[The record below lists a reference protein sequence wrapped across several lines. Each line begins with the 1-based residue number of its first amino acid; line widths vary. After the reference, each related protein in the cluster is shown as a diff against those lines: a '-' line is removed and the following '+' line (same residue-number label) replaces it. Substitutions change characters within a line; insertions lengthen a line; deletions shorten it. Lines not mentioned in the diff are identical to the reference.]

1 MSIEIII
8 GIISLLGGFLMG
20 YLTSFFKE
28 KGKNKALIQDIKRIT
43 EEKESVSSKYQL
55 DISKRKYKYEDK
67 REQYFKYFNL
77 LDNLSSEGN
86 KDAQEN
92 FIPAI
97 NNFNEGF
104 IGANGNKKKEL
115 KATTDFSK
123 SVNEIMFKSNE
134 SLLKLKQETNTIK
147 LIAGEKVLKLLT
159 ELEIGYDQSMEQ
171 SAQMMRDLSNNI
183 IYGKE
188 DILNSQKE
196 DIEKTGMYLL
206 SLKEDLMKEIK
217 NELDEI

>member
-1 MSIEIII
+1 
-8 GIISLLGGFLMG
+8 MG
-20 YLTSFFKE
+20 YLTSYFKE
-28 KGKNKALIQDIKRIT
+28 KGKNKALIQDLKRIT
-43 EEKESVSSKYQL
+43 EEKESVSAKYQL

-77 LDNLSSEGN
+77 LDSLSAEGN

-97 NNFNEGF
+97 NSFNDGF

-159 ELEIGYDQSMEQ
+159 ELEIAYDKSMEQ
-171 SAQMMRDLSNNI
+171 SAEMMRDLSNNI
-183 IYGKE
+183 IYGKQS
-188 DILNSQKE
+188 ILNSQKE
-196 DIEKTGMYLL
+196 EIEKNGNYLL
-206 SLKEDLMKEIK
+206 ILKEKLMQEIK